1 VNLLFYGV
9 IAIVVGVPALLG
21 IVLVVFGVRGV
32 RKRQA
37 LTAVAVPA
45 TATVVDNQVVSHTEG
60 RIGFRPVVTFHTR
73 EGRELKVVAQEEAS
87 ASYIAGTPLQVLYD
101 PARPE
106 LVIVPGRSGSAVFLV
121 VFGGVFIA
129 FAVFAGL
136 VAAVM
141 ASALRSFS

>member
-45 TATVVDNQVVSHTEG
+45 TATVVDNQVVSHAEG

-73 EGRELKVVAQEEAS
+73 EGRELKVVVQEEAT
-87 ASYIAGTPLQVLYD
+87 ASYIAGTLLQVLYD

-106 LVIVPGRSGSAVFLV
+106 LVIVPGRSRGAVFLV
-121 VFGGVFIA
+121 VFGGVFVA